1 MLVCTLSFAGLGMP
15 VPMKSEENCIGWPM
29 WGRTPDSCHWVPPEC
44 SPKSSQYELEWTYDL
59 NDYLLLRK
67 ILLIGNRIIA
77 YGYSGKLYSFLANP
91 PDKNGKL
98 LWTYDLKS
106 PMKTPCYDN
115 GRLYV
120 SLESGSVECIDF
132 NTKNLIWSKKLT
144 GFIDSHPIV
153 YRNRLYLNFSDSPNI
168 LNSKKCFF
176 TCIDSYTSKI
186 IWTYDRIGRMFGAPV
201 FSDNY
206 MCIGADSGKLYC
218 FDITKTSSP
227 ENILWTA
234 NLGDKVYTPAIRNG
248 KVYAIAQVKDNNFDL
263 VCLNL
268 QTGEIIWKYSTQK
281 RGEYYDYV
289 TVNDKYWVCD
299 TLAGFKC
306 LDVET
311 GKVVWSSDELGFSA
325 TMTDDY
331 VFTVNNTEVACA
343 DLATGKK
350 LWSYPVK
357 SPTLPT
363 TIDRDRI
370 YLMGDNTIY
379 CFKLIKPT
387 YPELTDLGDA
397 GTPGSGIVKPAR
409 ITVTPQVVYLEPG
422 QVQKFEAKVFDAN
435 GNPLETE
442 NIVWETDCDL
452 GEIDTKGAFT
462 AIKEGQCNLK
472 CMIGELTAKAEINI
486 MKFLKAKPSP
496 VEFRNVAVG
505 SKQKQAVRLTCSTVK
520 NLKVELRSN
529 DPRITVSKQTIQMN
543 AGDNDDIDVVLA
555 TENLDPG
562 DVFTTSITAT
572 YESGTLEIP
581 VNVTVS
587 VERFDCFSA
596 EPAKLDFG
604 FVDRGTSKQ
613 MKFVIN
619 TTRKTKLKLV
629 PSNAWMQ
636 LSENEFE
643 TGIGSKEIFV
653 TIASSS
659 LPKGENFTGA
669 IVIADDK
676 GYCTYT
682 SVPVFIETQSG
693 IVLELTI
700 DSDLALLNKMPV
712 KMDAPARII
721 NGRTMVPI
729 RFVSESF
736 GCKVDWDAKEGKVT
750 IIRNDITIRLW
761 KGKNIAKVNDDE
773 KTLDSPPI
781 IIKGRTYVPLRFISE
796 PFGAKVNWDK
806 VLKKITIIWDPL

>member
-1 MLVCTLSFAGLGMP
+1 MP
-15 VPMKSEENCIGWPM
+15 APMNSEDNCIGWPM

-59 NDYLLLRK
+59 KDYLLLRK
-67 ILLIGNRIIA
+67 ILLVGNRVIA

-106 PMKTPCYDN
+106 PMKTPCFDS

-132 NTKNLIWSKKLT
+132 AKKSLIWSKKLT
-144 GFIDSHPIV
+144 GFVDSHPIV
-153 YRNRLYLNFSDSPNI
+153 YRNRLYLNTSDSANV

-176 TCIDSYTSKI
+176 TCIDSNTSRT

-201 FSDNY
+201 FSGNY
-206 MCIGADSGKLYC
+206 MCIGADSGRLYC
-218 FDITKTSSP
+218 FDITKVSAP
-227 ENILWTA
+227 ENIAWTVE
-234 NLGDKVYTPAIRNG
+234 LGDKVYTPAIRNG

-268 QTGEIIWKYSTQK
+268 KTGEILWKYSTQK

-299 TLAGFKC
+299 TLNGFIC

-311 GKVVWSSDELGFSA
+311 GKVVWSSNELGFSA

-331 VFTVNNTEVACA
+331 VFTVNNTEVVCA
-343 DLATGKK
+343 DLKTGQK

-379 CFKLIKPT
+379 CFKLINPT

-397 GTPGSGIVKPAR
+397 GEPGSGIVKPVK
-409 ITVTPQVVYLEPG
+409 ITVNPQVVYMEPG
-422 QVQKFEAKVFDAN
+422 QKQQFQAKVFDIN
-435 GNPLETE
+435 GNILDTD

-452 GEIDTKGAFT
+452 GEIDTKGMFT
-462 AIKEGQCNLK
+462 AKKEGICKLS
-472 CMIGELTAKAEINI
+472 CMTGELTAQAEINI
-486 MKFLKAKPSP
+486 VKFLKAKPSP

-505 SKQKQAVRLTCSTVK
+505 SKQKQSVRLTCSNIKPLAVR
-520 NLKVELRSN
+520 LKSN
-529 DPRITVSKQTIQMN
+529 DSRITISNDSLFMN
-543 AGDNDDIDVVLA
+543 TGTFSDIDVTLSA
-555 TENLDPG
+555 ETLNPG
-562 DVFTTSITAT
+562 DVFSTSITAD
-572 YESGTLEIP
+572 YDIGSLEIP
-581 VNVTVS
+581 VDVS
-587 VERFDCFSA
+587 VSADRFDCFSV
-596 EPAKLDFG
+596 EPARLDFG

-619 TTRKTKLKLV
+619 TTRKTHLRLK
-629 PSNAWMQ
+629 PSNSWLQ
-636 LSENEFE
+636 LSESEFD
-643 TGIGSKEIFV
+643 TGIGSKEVFV

-669 IVIADDK
+669 IEITDDK
-676 GYCTYT
+676 GYCKYM

-729 RFVSESF
+729 RFISESF
-736 GCKVDWDAKEGKVT
+736 GCKVEWDAKEGKVT

-761 KGKNIAKVNDDE
+761 KGKNFAKVNEDE